1 MTRAHREILG
11 WSDDEIKQDLLE
23 QRIEK
28 AAAAELENTG
38 QVIKHTGTFDK
49 VDSIYGDMDAA
60 MSGAEGGEE
69 GADEG
74 GGPTGG
80 GGGGGFGGG
89 GLDFGDEEGGEAPE
103 EAGGEATPEEVGGEA
118 APEGGEA
125 AAPEA
130 AAEAPEPM
138 AESRKRK
145 GNLLIERDDKG
156 KVKPKNKKPSD
167 KLFNNLVGSISK
179 EDDIVLNERVKVYD
193 KSLKINE
200 DINSVIKDIDR
211 MMDE

>member
-1 MTRAHREILG
+1 
-11 WSDDEIKQDLLE
+11 
-23 QRIEK
+23 
-28 AAAAELENTG
+28 
-38 QVIKHTGTFDK
+38 
-49 VDSIYGDMDAA
+49 
-60 MSGAEGGEE
+60 MSGAEGAE
-69 GADEG
+69 EG

-89 GLDFGDEEGGEAPE
+89 GLDFGSEEGGEAPE
-103 EAGGEATPEEVGGEA
+103 EAGGEAAPEEVGGEA
-118 APEGGEA
+118 APEGGGES

-130 AAEAPEPM
+130 AESPEPM

-145 GNLLIERDDKG
+145 TNVLVERDDKG
-156 KVKPKNKKPSD
+156 KVKPKNKKPSN

-200 DINSVIKDIDR
+200 DINSVIEDIDR
-211 MMDE
+211 MLEE